1 MPPITTQ
8 QPAEFSLL
16 ERTKVPNGGT
26 PTFEDMAAPL
36 IEAGKSTS
44 SPDHDVYYRRLEDS
58 ASIRALL
65 VGIPVALPPVVTVDP
80 DNAGAYLVRLPSSGG
95 RATFVSGAFTKSQTG
110 TLVTHLGGEH
120 FRLKVDPS
128 YAATVDQGTTG
139 QASFEA
145 EAVMDLATHRKI
157 SWTPV
162 LINFNGTKIPAVV
175 QGPVAVTQPAPRTFA
190 EGVPTAFTED
200 LTVLFSGGAAPLA
213 YQVLNSDG
221 TALTNFVLSGI
232 TNGVA
237 SLTSQATG
245 SGVKTG
251 LYKVTDANGKTASVI
266 PSWTVVANPLPVVLS
281 GITPISIAIAETG
294 NFPLAAA
301 SVFSDTES
309 LTYALKNADGTAPD
323 AGYSWDGVNIAYPV
337 EGGAV
342 TQSFILRATET
353 GALARSVDTEA
364 FTFDR
369 PASPVVIIDPVQAVT
384 WPENATTV
392 RRVDVR
398 TALGTDAAED
408 ITIPAA
414 LTGKVT
420 KNAVGSGVFDL
431 TGTFANNEILSGV
444 ATYSG
449 TLAGNPVQGSPTF
462 KSIHNPPVDGL
473 ASTITA
479 TADKSITLDVVA
491 NSDDPA
497 VNLIVALSANL
508 DVGSAVISA
517 DRKQITLT
525 PASGASATGSLTY
538 TLEALAG
545 GPQTLVTKVM
555 DWRAVVA
562 PQPAGSGVIATQS
575 TKGIDFTPFNAVAFW
590 TQGTYPLDPAS
601 VRFRD
606 INGADLGTSL
616 NVSGAGTFTIGSTG
630 LVDFDQSAASFVGSA
645 SFRLSINDVSGNV
658 GVIQDWTHTQLANPS
673 DPPPPGTIIPNTLD
687 GKPIMQR
694 GIEADDPISVGF
706 HVLLKNKTRVIGFEA
721 VAAGSNKLWTT
732 NLKGSI
738 QKVLDGESDP
748 TTGWFML
755 APGESMPISP
765 PRTTQRALSALAN
778 FQTGAWSLQIDV
790 RTGDTADASQFI
802 GSWAESG
809 TVTDVAGGQSSLIN
823 GGAAF
828 TFTRRRFA
836 RTLTSADTS
845 QSPLTLTN
853 SSGANIWVRRWWA
866 GRAADEATW
875 ETEPFTSEGD
885 GDLAQD
891 KIIRIMD
898 HCSPAGKAAYASNM
912 VGKTDY
918 LLTCNARSWVASG
931 NPNVANSSLL
941 RQGTNIYMWAK
952 KCAQKGA
959 ALHFEVPITF
969 GMGVTANDP
978 NGFYTSAA
986 SANPFGQ
993 AAEVALYN
1001 AYAAVV
1007 SANFP
1012 SIVGSAKTEWRA
1024 WAQARVQDLID
1035 AAYPDS
1041 TIVYIGFGNE
1051 IWGYNNFPLSNAFS
1065 KAVTDHL
1072 KARTGL
1078 PQYPANTP
1086 WGGAAYF
1093 ANLAAT
1099 EIARVVA
1106 EMKPNQQWKFLI
1118 GTQTNASAANTQQW
1132 ADGWNVFG
1140 SEFPS
1145 ASLPIGRL
1153 GIMTTSYLSE
1163 GFKWTNRSPG
1173 NGNPFGAQTSAEFY
1187 SAFNAAA
1194 AVSEDNLFQIIFN
1207 WYVNAASGASSVF
1220 GQLGAITRHKN
1231 ACDAA
1236 GMEFLGCYEGSFHE
1250 DVSATDTTNIPGL
1263 IGYRNRFRD
1272 GSYGEAVVNR
1282 FIQEFTALYPTGIFS
1297 NYYKYVRDDNL
1308 ATADAPWF
1316 ELPVTAIGTVPTAGA
1331 AKAIYDNSRQ
1341 GAGSITPPT
1350 NLNEDFE
1357 GETRV
1362 SLILAGMT
1370 LANGFTL
1377 VDDAGDR
1384 ALYSADEFEI
1394 ASTTLGSSLQA
1405 NATRAVRLIAKPD
1418 GTRTAEYGRLIMTS
1432 NGDYVAMKPG
1442 ASGALVLTYLG
1453 AGAPNAVT
1461 TTGLN
1466 LLDGSAHDLTITYY
1480 AATSGGVIEVK
1491 RTSDNFVYGT
1501 ITGDTAQHIT
1511 GGASPH
1517 IDAIELRG
1525 KVFWRHVENLTGV
1538 TPPVPS
1544 TEWETTAT
1552 LAYAAGL
1559 EAGFMWDIDLTDLPA
1574 GAAHQFFQKAQADG
1588 GDIRAYLVD
1597 KTTRLPLHI
1606 MNFNKTAGTGRL
1618 RVRTP
1623 GAMSVGAVVKLKTG
1637 GDGTL
1642 TQPAASAQYG
1652 SQEVYQDFDL
1662 YTTDM
1667 TVNHKNGEI
1676 FQQFGT
1682 QLIAGGGPNGLS
1694 ARGYDSQGVNAGDA
1708 TDSILTTNNAALSCG
1723 IFLNRAAKGGGGVGV
1738 ADTGFAR
1745 FFHMRDGDD
1754 GMIQDNIGA
1763 IVIDREFSTTDGKWS
1778 VPYATL
1784 NTWAGF
1790 SYSHDGS
1797 TGAPT
1802 TVLNAV
1808 DTAPTVQTAPVG
1820 TFVAG
1825 TTPLSMGN
1833 HNGNPPSVPLHTR
1846 NFDGRLCEYWRASSV
1861 KTAAFQI
1868 AWQTM
1873 IGGLSTFATYNAGAA
1888 W

>member
-1 MPPITTQ
+1 MPPVTTQ
-8 QPAEFSLL
+8 QPPVYQIREIIDVPKGATPVYPDKAASLVYASKSL
-16 ERTKVPNGGT
+16 SNADYDRYTRLYNNS
-26 PTFEDMAAPL
+26 
-36 IEAGKSTS
+36 AGI
-44 SPDHDVYYRRLEDS
+44 D
-58 ASIRALL
+58 ALL
-65 VGIPVALPPVVTVDP
+65 VGAPAALPPVVTPDP

-95 RATFVSGAFTKSQTG
+95 RATFVSGAFTKAQTG

-120 FRLKVDPS
+120 FRLKVDPAWRAN
-128 YAATVDQGTTG
+128 YDQGTPI

-162 LINFNGTKIPAVV
+162 TINSTGTKIPAVV
-175 QGPVAVTQPAPRTFA
+175 QGPVAVAQPAQRSFA

-200 LTVLFSGGAAPLA
+200 LKVFFSGGAAPLS

-221 TALTNFVLSGI
+221 TALTNFTLSGI
-232 TNGVA
+232 SNGVA

-245 SGVKTG
+245 SGLKTG
-251 LYKVTDANGKTASVI
+251 LYKVTDANGKTAQVSA
-266 PSWTVVANPLPVVLS
+266 PWDVVANPLPIVLS
-281 GITPISIAIAETG
+281 AVTPISIAIAETG
-294 NFPLAAA
+294 NFPLAA
-301 SVFSDTES
+301 STVFSDSES
-309 LTYALKNADGTAPD
+309 LTYALKNADGTNPP

-342 TQSFILRATET
+342 TRSFILRATET
-353 GALARSVDTEA
+353 GALARSVDTQA

-369 PASPVVIIDPVQAVT
+369 PASPVVIIDPVQTVT

-392 RRVDVR
+392 QRVDVR

-420 KNAVGSGVFDL
+420 KNALGSGVFDL
-431 TGTFANNEILSGV
+431 TGVFANNEILQGT

-449 TLAGNPVQGSPTF
+449 TLAGNPVQGSPVF

-473 ASTITA
+473 PSTITA

-491 NSDDPA
+491 NSDDA
-497 VNLIVALSANL
+497 NNNFIVALSANL

-517 DRKQITLT
+517 DRKQVTLT
-525 PASGASATGSLTY
+525 PVSPASASGTLTY
-538 TLEALAG
+538 TLEATAG
-545 GPQTLVTKVM
+545 GPQTLVTKTI

-562 PQPAGSGVIATQS
+562 PQAAGSGSIATQS
-575 TKGIDFTPFNAVAFW
+575 TKGIDFTPFNAASFW
-590 TQGTYPLDPAS
+590 IAGTYPLDLSS

-606 INGADLGTSL
+606 INGADLGTTQ

-630 LVDFDQSAASFVGSA
+630 LIDFDQSAASFVGSA
-645 SFRLSINDVSGNV
+645 SFLLSISDIAGNV
-658 GVIQDWTHTQLANPS
+658 GVIQNWTHTQLANPA
-673 DPPPPGTIIPNTLD
+673 DPPPPGTLIPNTLD

-694 GIEADDPISVGF
+694 GIEADSPISVGF

-721 VAAGSNKLWTT
+721 ASAGSNKIWTT

-755 APGESMPISP
+755 APGESMPITQ
-765 PRTTQRALSALAN
+765 PRTTQNNLSALAN
-778 FQTGAWSLQIDV
+778 FQTGAWSMQIDV
-790 RTGDTADASQFI
+790 RTGDVADASAFT

-809 TVTDVAGGQSSLIN
+809 TVTGVSGGQSSLIN

-845 QSPLTLTN
+845 QNPLTLTN
-853 SSGANIWVRRWWA
+853 SSGSNIWVRRWWA
-866 GRAADEATW
+866 GRAADEASW

-885 GDLAQD
+885 ADLAQD
-891 KIIRIMD
+891 KVIRIMD

-912 VGKTDY
+912 VSKTDY
-918 LLTCNARSWVASG
+918 LLTANARSWVASG
-931 NPNVANSSLL
+931 NPNVANSNLL

-952 KCAQKGA
+952 KCAEKGA

-969 GMGVTANDP
+969 GMGVTASDP
-978 NGFYTSAA
+978 NGFYTAA
-986 SANPFGQ
+986 AGANPFGS
-993 AAEVALYN
+993 ASEVALYN

-1007 SANFP
+1007 SANFS
-1012 SIVGSAKTEWRA
+1012 SIVASAKTEWRA

-1035 AAYPDS
+1035 AGYPDS
-1041 TIVYIGFGNE
+1041 TIFFLGFGNE
-1051 IWGYNNFPLSNAFS
+1051 IWGYGNFPLSNAFA

-1072 KARTGL
+1072 KSRTGL
-1078 PQYPANTP
+1078 PQYGANTAF
-1086 WGGAAYF
+1086 GGAAYF
-1093 ANLAAT
+1093 GNLAAT
-1099 EIARVVA
+1099 EIARVIA

-1118 GTQTNASAANTQQW
+1118 GAQTNVSAPNTQQW
-1132 ADGWNVFG
+1132 ADGWNVF
-1140 SEFPS
+1140 SAEFPS

-1153 GIMTTSYLSE
+1153 GIMTTNYLSE
-1163 GFKWTNRSPG
+1163 GFKWTSRSPG
-1173 NGNPFGAQTSAEFY
+1173 NGNPFGAQTSSEFY
-1187 SAFNAAA
+1187 AAFNAAV
-1194 AVSEDNLFQIIFN
+1194 AVSEDNLDQIIFN

-1220 GQLGAITRHKN
+1220 GQLGSITRHKN

-1236 GMEFLGCYEGSFHE
+1236 GMEYLGNYEGWFHE
-1250 DVSATDTTNIPGL
+1250 DVSGTDTANIPGL

-1272 GSYGEAVVNR
+1272 GSYGEAVINR
-1282 FIQEFTALYPTGIFS
+1282 FIQEFTALYPGKIIS

-1308 ATADAPWF
+1308 ATAGAPWF
-1316 ELPVTAIGTVPTAGA
+1316 ELPVTSIGTIPTAGA

-1350 NLNEDFE
+1350 NLVEDFE

-1362 SLILAGMT
+1362 SLILAGAV
-1370 LANGFTL
+1370 LANGFTV

-1384 ALYSADEFEI
+1384 ALYSANEFEI
-1394 ASTTLGSSLQA
+1394 GLFSLGSSLQA
-1405 NATRAVRLIAKPD
+1405 NATRAVRLIIHPD
-1418 GTRTAEYGRLIMTS
+1418 GTRTAEYGRLNMTS
-1432 NGDYVAMKPG
+1432 NGDFVAMKPG
-1442 ASGALVLTYLG
+1442 ASGALTLTYLG
-1453 AGAPNAVT
+1453 QAAPDAVT
-1461 TTGLN
+1461 TTGLD
-1466 LLDGSAHDLTITYY
+1466 LLDGNAHDLTITYY
-1480 AATSGGVIEVK
+1480 AAASGGVIEIK

-1501 ITGDTAQHIT
+1501 VSGNTAQHIT

-1525 KVFWRHVENLTGV
+1525 NVFWRHVENLTGV
-1538 TPPVPS
+1538 APPTPQ

-1559 EAGFMWDIDLTDLPA
+1559 EAGFVWDIDLSLLPG
-1574 GAAHQFFQKAQADG
+1574 GAAHQFFQKAQSNG
-1588 GDIRAYLVD
+1588 GDIKAYLAD

-1618 RVRTP
+1618 RTRTP
-1623 GAMSVGAVVKLKTG
+1623 NAMSVGAVVKLRTG

-1662 YTTDM
+1662 YTVEM
-1667 TVNHKNGEI
+1667 TANHANGEI

-1682 QLIAGGGPNGLS
+1682 QLIAGGGPNRLS

-1708 TDSILTTNNAALSCG
+1708 SDSVLTTNNAALSCG
-1723 IFLNRAAKGGGGVGV
+1723 IFFNRSAKGGGGVGV

-1745 FFHMRDGDD
+1745 LFHMRDGDD
-1754 GMIQDNIGA
+1754 LYIQDNIGA
-1763 IVIDREFSTTDGKWS
+1763 IVLEREFSTTDGKWYTT
-1778 VPYATL
+1778 YATL

-1790 SYSHDGS
+1790 CYSHDGS
-1797 TGAPT
+1797 TADPIFTLNGANAAV
-1802 TVLNAV
+1802 TVA
-1808 DTAPTVQTAPVG
+1808 TAPVG

-1833 HNGNPPSVPLHTR
+1833 HNGNPPNVPLHTR
-1846 NFDGRLCEYWRASSV
+1846 NFDGRLCEYWRRSA
-1861 KTAAFQI
+1861 TTTQAFHV

-1873 IGGLSTFATYNAGAA
+1873 IGGLSTFATYDAGQA